1 MPADCLDRELGTT
14 EDRGGTVSLAFGVSL
29 SLLPAEPSP
38 PHPDLALLERELEP

>member
-1 MPADCLDRELGTT
+1 MPADHLDSDWGPQKT
-14 EDRGGTVSLAFGVSL
+14 GGTVSLAFGASP